1 MEIERKFL
9 IKKLPENQ
17 EQFPHLEIEQAYL
30 CKEPVVRIRREI
42 EHYYMTYMG
51 KGLMVREEYNLPL
64 SQEAYEH
71 LKNKADG
78 NVIHKTRYLIPEKND
93 LTIELDIFHDA
104 LAPLILAEVE
114 FPTQEDALSYVMP
127 DWFQEDVTNNP
138 SYHNSNMTG

>member
-9 IKKLPENQ
+9 IKKLPENR

-30 CKEPVVRIRREI
+30 CKEPVVRIRREN
-42 EHYYMTYMG
+42 EHYYMTYKG

-64 SQEAYEH
+64 SQDAYEH

>member
-9 IKKLPENQ
+9 IKKLPENL

-30 CKEPVVRIRREI
+30 CKEPVVRIRREN
-42 EHYYMTYMG
+42 EHYYMTYKG